1 MRVGSGI
8 DQLGGGIPRCS
19 PSTPASAPA
28 KPCPP
33 PEGPPLVA
41 SQVECEC
48 PAEAVELDPTAC
60 HIVLDNAVTNALR
73 HGCPDDPRVKLA
85 VHLVDPD
92 ATSPVS
98 DGDAVISPA
107 GPSQAR
113 AKTLRFLVTNRANPQ
128 RAPLTD
134 RWSSRGAGDCLPHD
148 AARPA
153 LSDGLGLQHIRMVT
167 GACGMVA
174 QLWQDGP
181 DVFFELCAPTTT
193 AAGATAGLSQPQ
205 PAPLVQLFPDGLTI
219 LCLDDSGVARESL
232 QCMLNA
238 EVPGA
243 TVATFGR
250 DALEVPSE
258 TLSPWA
264 TTSCGSAVI
273 VTYHA

>member
-1 MRVGSGI
+1 M
-8 DQLGGGIPRCS
+8 
-19 PSTPASAPA
+19 
-28 KPCPP
+28 
-33 PEGPPLVA
+33 
-41 SQVECEC
+41 ECEC

-60 HIVLDNAVTNALR
+60 HIVLDNAVTNAFR
-73 HGCPDDPRVKLA
+73 HGCPDDPQVKLA
-85 VHLVDPD
+85 VHLTDPD
-92 ATSPVS
+92 PTTPVW
-98 DGDAVISPA
+98 DRDAVISPA

-113 AKTLRFLVTNRANPQ
+113 AKTLRFLLTNRANPQ

-153 LSDGLGLQHIRMVT
+153 LSDGLGLQHIRIVA

-181 DVFFELCAPTTT
+181 DVLFELCVPTTT
-193 AAGATAGLSQPQ
+193 AAATAGLSPLQ
-205 PAPLVQLFPDGLTI
+205 PAQLVQPFPHGLTI

-232 QCMLNA
+232 QCILEA

-250 DALEVPSE
+250 NAAEVPSE
-258 TLSPWA
+258 TLSSWA
-264 TTSCGSAVI
+264 TTSRGSAVIVI